1 MVFVFL
7 ITLQKLILKT
17 LIILLHMKRNFN
29 SFNRICTLI
38 VLVVL
43 TLSVTESIA
52 AILPN
57 DAGRPVVSGSAVL
70 TSGDPLVISNTFG
83 DGTLPTNSKIIA
95 TASGTQTGRLFRDG
109 TPSTCSA
116 TSPFTVFGS
125 GTNAYEAYTFKAASS
140 GCLNLNVTATD
151 VTLYISVY
159 SGSYNPANYT
169 INGIGQQGS
178 SAIGTFACP
187 VTAGQTYVLV
197 IQETNPAGGAGTN
210 YSVSLDNVAN
220 AVPISIWWIVALF
233 VAIGGFTLYRFRLR
247 RA

>member
-1 MVFVFL
+1 
-7 ITLQKLILKT
+7 
-17 LIILLHMKRNFN
+17 MKRNFN

-52 AILPN
+52 AVLPN

-109 TPSTCSA
+109 TPSTCSWA
-116 TSPFTVFGS
+116 PTFSVFGS
-125 GTNAYEAYTFKAASS
+125 GTNAFESYTFKAATT
-140 GCLNLNVTATD
+140 GCLNIAVTITPSD
-151 VTLYISVY
+151 DYDLYISVY

-178 SAIGTFACP
+178 SGSVNFACP

-197 IQETNPAGGAGTN
+197 VQETNPAGGAGTN
-210 YSVSLDNVAN
+210 YSVSLDNVAS
-220 AVPISIWWIVALF
+220 AVPISIWWIVAAF
-233 VAIGGFTLYRFRLR
+233 VAISGFTVYRFRLR